1 MSEQKIVN
9 PQGNWFQRF
18 GTAFGNEWGKTN
30 LLQKMGLQHDPNKK
44 GIGINPLMANP
55 ITAVGGLTSWALQK
69 ANRDHTGTDTMVQ
82 GGINVAKD
90 RPGGLMRGL
99 TGTVD
104 FLGDLTGQ
112 SWDFDRQGQGFG
124 NVKSEGIGSL
134 GQGYEL
140 VGGVPKIK
148 KGYEAVDPLEKGG
161 GAQKEGT
168 REKEDGSAF
177 QDKLN
182 QLEAMGE
189 RGANRN
195 LIRSQIANF
204 PALMAAGGMAK
215 AEAFKGIAEQSSRW
229 GEAIVNN
236 PYYPAVQKWN
246 PATPINYNLGR
257 SSLK

>member
-1 MSEQKIVN
+1 MSEQQIVN

-18 GTAFGNEWGKTN
+18 GTSFGNEWGKTN
-30 LLQKMGLQHDPNKK
+30 WLQKMGLQHDPNKK
-44 GIGINPLMANP
+44 GIGVNPLMANP

-69 ANRDHTGTDTMVQ
+69 ANRDHTGTDTVIQ

-90 RPGGLMRGL
+90 RPGGLMRGV

-124 NVKSEGIGSL
+124 NVKSKGIGSL
-134 GQGYEL
+134 GEGYEL

-148 KGYEAVDPLEKGG
+148 KGYEAIDELNKGG

-182 QLEAMGE
+182 QLEAMGD

-195 LIRSQIANF
+195 LIRAQIANI
-204 PALMAAGGMAK
+204 PALMAAGGLAQ
-215 AEAFKGIAEQSSRW
+215 AEAYKGIAQGSSDW
-229 GEAIVNN
+229 GKAIINN
-236 PYYPAVQKWN
+236 PMHKAVQQWTAPGKVKYF
-246 PATPINYNLGR
+246 T
-257 SSLK
+257 

>member
-1 MSEQKIVN
+1 
-9 PQGNWFQRF
+9 
-18 GTAFGNEWGKTN
+18 
-30 LLQKMGLQHDPNKK
+30 
-44 GIGINPLMANP
+44 
-55 ITAVGGLTSWALQK
+55 
-69 ANRDHTGTDTMVQ
+69 
-82 GGINVAKD
+82 
-90 RPGGLMRGL
+90 MRGV

-124 NVKSEGIGSL
+124 NVKSKGIGSL
-134 GQGYEL
+134 GEGYEL

-148 KGYEAVDPLEKGG
+148 KGYEAIDGLNKGG

-195 LIRSQIANF
+195 LMRSQIANL
-204 PALMAAGGMAK
+204 PSLMAAGNVAIAQANRDIAK
-215 AEAFKGIAEQSSRW
+215 ASSEW
-229 GEAIVNN
+229 GVALTKQKPWEAIQAWSPKNQFD
-236 PYYPAVQKWN
+236 YK
-246 PATPINYNLGR
+246 LG
-257 SSLK
+257 S